1 MIEARN
7 VCLSVPGKELL
18 RDVTFAA
25 GAGEVI
31 AILGP
36 NGVGKTTLLRAA
48 AGLHAITGGSLTVD
62 GRALSGLDP
71 AERARTVAL
80 MASEDAAV
88 EDVTVRD
95 VVATARFSYHR
106 WWEWRE
112 TARDAAA
119 ISEALASVNMQ
130 AFAERRF
137 ATLSTGERQ
146 RIWLALGLAQE
157 APLLLLD
164 EPTSHLDVRVSH
176 EILELLRAQ
185 ARRGKTVLCVLHD
198 MNEALE
204 FADRIA
210 LLAEGT
216 LLAYDAPADVA
227 RSGTLSRAYGIALET
242 LTTAHGG
249 VRVFPQP

>member
-1 MIEARN
+1 MIELRN
-7 VCLSVPGKELL
+7 VSLNVPGKDLL
-18 RDVTFAA
+18 SGLTFAA
-25 GAGEVI
+25 NAGELI

-48 AGLHAITGGSLTVD
+48 AGLHAISAGSLTVD
-62 GRALSGLDP
+62 GRVISTLD
-71 AERARTVAL
+71 AVQRARLVAL
-80 MASEDAAV
+80 MTSEDAAV

-95 VVATARFSYHR
+95 VVATGRFAYHR

-112 TARDAAA
+112 TGRDTAA
-119 ISEALASVNMQ
+119 ISQALSNVQMEP
-130 AFAERRF
+130 FAQRRF
-137 ATLSTGERQ
+137 ASLSTGERQ

-176 EILELLRAQ
+176 EILQLLRVQ

-216 LLAYDAPADVA
+216 LLAYDTPAAIA
-227 RSGTLSRAYGIALET
+227 RSGTLGRAYGIGLET
-242 LTTAHGG
+242 LTTAQGS
-249 VRVFPQP
+249 VRVFPRL